1 MAASGRVSV
10 QTPRIHSCPADGGAG
25 TGEQGVKDPLSCWEA
40 VPMSEE
46 GTGKHCLCHASGLWQ
61 HLREGPETHP
71 SLTQGWGREARG
83 SVPLTPLLP
92 PPQMDSC
99 LTRPLWGRR
108 CTYLRPCTS
117 MTPPTMDIPRTLLA
131 GERSGPRRTRSL
143 GWEGGWGG
151 WGRGVVSCLGRERAE
166 LQRGMAWVGPPGTG
180 PGLRGSR
187 VTTSSCD
194 TWCELGKGEDT

>member
-10 QTPRIHSCPADGGAG
+10 QTPRIHSCPGDGGAG
-25 TGEQGVKDPLSCWEA
+25 TGERGVKDPLSCWEA

-92 PPQMDSC
+92 PPPD
-99 LTRPLWGRR
+99 TNPAG
-108 CTYLRPCTS
+108 
-117 MTPPTMDIPRTLLA
+117 TMILDF
-131 GERSGPRRTRSL
+131 
-143 GWEGGWGG
+143 
-151 WGRGVVSCLGRERAE
+151 
-166 LQRGMAWVGPPGTG
+166 
-180 PGLRGSR
+180 
-187 VTTSSCD
+187 
-194 TWCELGKGEDT
+194 